1 MKTHKTAIVIAALL
15 GVALL
20 ASVSCKRDAVSQ
32 PSSPVGPS
40 SIGVMMNLEASPNT
54 ILVGVKQRQATNITA
69 TLKKYDGTGQA
80 NRTILFEVVDA
91 SGNRLDVGFFE
102 GSTSVFSRTTDSGGS
117 AHVYYYGPVSDE
129 ITSDGSV
136 YIRGTAA
143 WEGSQFI
150 NDTAQIFLVRDSS
163 ELSVTAKA
171 IPDVLY
177 AGGSAGT
184 SIIQATVLAGG
195 QPAKNFPVFFVLNS
209 NLGKF
214 IDGRVQ
220 TTSNTN
226 DQGVATMTYV
236 GPTTD
241 EMSYSSD
248 TVPIIVQV
256 GETVGVQ
263 VNILI
268 IRQK

>member
-1 MKTHKTAIVIAALL
+1 MNTQKTRFLIAVFLALTALTL
-15 GVALL
+15 F
-20 ASVSCKRDAVSQ
+20 SCKRSDVSE
-32 PSSPVGPS
+32 PSPLGPS
-40 SIGVMMNLEASPNT
+40 SIGIMMNLEASPNV

-102 GSTSVFSRTTDSGGS
+102 GSTSVFSRTTDSTGS
-117 AHVYYYGPVSDE
+117 AHVYYYGPLSDE
-129 ITSDGSV
+129 IASDASI

-143 WEGSQFI
+143 WDGSQFI

-163 ELSVTAKA
+163 DLTLTAKA
-171 IPDVLY
+171 VPDLL
-177 AGGSAGT
+177 SAGSTGGT
-184 SIIQATVLAGG
+184 SVIQATVFSGG
-195 QPAKNFPVFFVLNS
+195 QPARNFPVYFVLGM

-214 IDGRVQ
+214 SDGKVS

-226 DQGVATMTYV
+226 DQGVATVTYL
-236 GPTTD
+236 GPTD
-241 EMSYSSD
+241 SEMPGSSE
-248 TVPIIVQV
+248 TVPIFVQV
-256 GETVGVQ
+256 SENLGVQ

-268 IRQK
+268 IRQQ